1 MKTIS
6 WCSISLVCG
15 LLGGAL
21 YSCGPLLFSS
31 GPPTAGAAAFG
42 QWQEAASAAGGQVDI
57 KTREKLLPLMAQS
70 DGPRAWQLLMQSGGK
85 PRREDIGQV
94 AREWAKRDGR
104 AAAVFGLAIA
114 EPIERHVFLTVAL
127 SCWFGMEPQVFL
139 EWLKTQ
145 PDREPVVAYMTYS
158 EYGSLITAEVASLDA
173 LMALY
178 AGSQGRQAQLVNL
191 VTRVWRQGNQKE
203 AVKAWLRRQPESEQ
217 RDYAWMGIARELAP
231 IDARAAATLAGE
243 VTSPKIRR
251 GLTSTAAAW
260 MAKADASAALAYAES
275 LPDDESR
282 NAAWQSVLGTWMMN
296 DPARALEHVRQHPD
310 TITTDKVQPV
320 LGMEAAVAADVL
332 NVVRLM
338 KGAEESRDSIVERI
352 MRGWEDYSRED
363 MSRWLASPAS
373 EWLAPAKLKRYRE
386 TVEKPRPFSG
396 GTFMVQGRRFRVGG

>member
-21 YSCGPLLFSS
+21 YSCGPLLFTS

-275 LPDDESR
+275 LPDEESR
-282 NAAWQSVLGTWMMN
+282 DAAWRSVLGTWLKN
-296 DPARALEHVRQHPD
+296 DPVGALGYVRQHLD
-310 TITTDKVQPV
+310 TITTDKVRTV
-320 LGMEAAVAADVL
+320 LGNEPAIAVDVIGL
-332 NVVRLM
+332 VRLM
-338 KGAEESRDSIVERI
+338 KGTEESRDAVLSSI
-352 MRGWEDYSRED
+352 MTQWKDYSRED
-363 MSRWLASPAS
+363 MSRWLASPEAAWMPP
-373 EWLAPAKLKRYRE
+373 EALKRYRKMAE
-386 TVEKPRPFSG
+386 QPWPFSAG
-396 GTFMVQGRRFRVGG
+396 SQTIQGRRVLISG